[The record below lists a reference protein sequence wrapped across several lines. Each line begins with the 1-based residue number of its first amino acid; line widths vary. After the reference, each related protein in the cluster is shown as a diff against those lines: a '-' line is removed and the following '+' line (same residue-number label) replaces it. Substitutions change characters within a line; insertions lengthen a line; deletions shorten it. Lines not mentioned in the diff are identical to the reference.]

1 VPPPPDAPSAPRPG
15 LDVLVEL
22 QTSLLA
28 ATRDLLDGYERAALG
43 ASANSPLRVTLSVGP
58 FAGTD
63 ALHAFERALASIPGV
78 TDVAV
83 RGYEGPD
90 RAILE
95 VQLDQAFKQ
104 PST

>member
-1 VPPPPDAPSAPRPG
+1 M
-15 LDVLVEL
+15 
-22 QTSLLA
+22 SLLA
-28 ATRDLLDGYERAALG
+28 ATRGLLDGYERAALS
-43 ASANSPLRVTLSVGP
+43 ASEHSPLRVALSVGP
-58 FAGTD
+58 FAHTD

-95 VQLDQAFKQ
+95 VQLDQASRE